1 MTGIPFL
8 LVFILAVALMIVM
21 ISRWKIHPFLSI
33 MAVAFAL
40 GIIGGIPLVKST
52 GAEGEAPVKGIADV
66 IGEGFSGIFTSIG
79 IVIILGT
86 LIGLI
91 LERTGGAFRIA
102 DALVRV
108 IGKRYPV
115 LAMQLMGWVVS
126 IPVFC
131 DSGFVIL
138 NPIRKALA
146 RRTGVSPVAMTVA
159 LAAGLY
165 TSHVFIPPTPGPI
178 AATQNLG
185 IGDHLL
191 LVIGLGVLVSIP
203 ALLVA
208 YLYALYIGKRV
219 TSPEETGTEDTDE
232 LEAAYDALR
241 RSYGRMPGTAASF
254 APIIAPILLMALG
267 SLASVL
273 KWTGPAGDFARFL
286 GTPMIALAVGT
297 LCAVGLL
304 FSVRRGETF
313 YDLTEET
320 LRVVGPILFITAAGG
335 VLGRVIAAT
344 DLVTFI
350 ESNAAPLSVIGLFFP
365 FLVSAVLKTAQGSST
380 VALTTTSAMVF
391 PMMPALGFET
401 PVASALVVMAIA
413 AGAMTVSHANDSY
426 FWVVTNFSG
435 MTPSQGYR
443 TQTMVTLLMGLTSI
457 VFIWLLGLVLV

>member
-1 MTGIPFL
+1 
-8 LVFILAVALMIVM
+8 M

-108 IGKRYPV
+108 VGKRYPV

-146 RRTGVSPVAMTVA
+146 RRTGASPVAMTVA

-178 AATQNLG
+178 AAAQNLG

-219 TSPEETGTEDTDE
+219 SSPEETGTEDADE

-254 APIIAPILLMALG
+254 APIIAPHPAHG
-267 SLASVL
+267 SRLARIRPEVDRPRGRLRPIPRHADDRPRRRHPLRS
-273 KWTGPAGDFARFL
+273 RR
-286 GTPMIALAVGT
+286 AVQ
-297 LCAVGLL
+297 
-304 FSVRRGETF
+304 R
-313 YDLTEET
+313 
-320 LRVVGPILFITAAGG
+320 
-335 VLGRVIAAT
+335 
-344 DLVTFI
+344 
-350 ESNAAPLSVIGLFFP
+350 AP
-365 FLVSAVLKTAQGSST
+365 
-380 VALTTTSAMVF
+380 
-391 PMMPALGFET
+391 
-401 PVASALVVMAIA
+401 
-413 AGAMTVSHANDSY
+413 
-426 FWVVTNFSG
+426 W
-435 MTPSQGYR
+435 
-443 TQTMVTLLMGLTSI
+443 
-457 VFIWLLGLVLV
+457 